1 MARKRTVGAAF
12 KFDFG
17 LGAAENS
24 YVKIGAETS
33 YDVSLGYGFA
43 DVNKVYAIDREEA
56 GGLRRDFCIPLN
68 TAFIVD
74 VPDGNYHVT
83 LMVGDT
89 LTATETT
96 VKSGEGRLL
105 LHRLQTAAG
114 QFIKRS
120 FAVHVSGGQL
130 ILAFSGI
137 APRLNALEITASS
150 QIVTVFLAGDSTV
163 TDQEAEGYPYAGWG
177 QMLPHCLNA
186 SAAVANH
193 AKSGRSSKSFID
205 EGRLE
210 AILQL
215 IRPNDYLLIQFGH
228 NDQKPDL
235 ERRTEP
241 ATTYKHFLKLYID
254 GARERGALPVL
265 ITAVHRRIF
274 DENGLIINTHGEYL
288 QAVKELGE
296 AEEVPVIDLADKT
309 RKLYEAYGAERSKRL
324 FLWSVPGEFPNHP
337 SGAADNTH
345 FQERGAIE
353 VAKLAAEGIRQA
365 QLNPLML
372 FLN

>member
-1 MARKRTVGAAF
+1 MTPVF

-17 LGAAENS
+17 IGETEQGF
-24 YVKIGAETS
+24 VKIGSDALYEAA
-33 YDVSLGYGFA
+33 VGYGFEEA
-43 DVNKVYAIDREEA
+43 GSVYAIDREEA
-56 GGLRRDFCIPLN
+56 GVLRRDFCIPFN
-68 TAFIVD
+68 ATFTVD
-74 VPDGNYHVT
+74 VPNGNYHVT
-83 LMVGDT
+83 VMMGDT

-105 LHRLQTAAG
+105 LHRLQTTAG

-120 FAVHVSGGQL
+120 LAVHVAEDQL
-130 ILAFSGI
+130 KLAFSGI
-137 APRLNALEITASS
+137 APRINSLEVTTSA

-205 EGRLE
+205 EGRLD
-210 AILQL
+210 AILQD
-215 IRPNDYLLIQFGH
+215 IRPNDYLFIQFGH
-228 NDQKPDL
+228 NDQKPDT

-241 ATTYKHFLKLYID
+241 ATTYKHCLKKYID
-254 GARERGALPVL
+254 GAREHGAYPVL
-265 ITAVHRRIF
+265 ITPVHRRFF
-274 DENGLIINTHGEYL
+274 DGNGLIVNTHGDYL

-296 AEEVPVIDLADKT
+296 TEVVPVIDLAEKT
-309 RKLYEAYGAERSKRL
+309 RLLYEAYGEERSKRL

-337 SGAADNTH
+337 AGARDNTH
-345 FQERGAIE
+345 YQERGAIE
-353 VAKLAAEGIRQA
+353 VAKLAAQGIREA
-365 QLNPLML
+365 ELNPLML
-372 FLN
+372 FLY